1 MAVLEV
7 GRKLLSPGVERE
19 KETKS
24 GPMDIKNNQE
34 EERDKERETENQIDL
49 RSLSMDK
56 NLEDLDTKVVVYVPM

>member
-1 MAVLEV
+1 
-7 GRKLLSPGVERE
+7 
-19 KETKS
+19 
-24 GPMDIKNNQE
+24 MDIKNNQE